1 MNQVLGQILIGVAWL
16 GFGIVLFLLR
26 EQFYE
31 GVLSSQRW
39 GHRLLGE
46 PGSGERVYR
55 PFAMIVVAIVSL
67 AACLAGIQSLYEALT
82 GRDFPLPYARWS
94 ELWPF

>member
-1 MNQVLGQILIGVAWL
+1 VLGQILIGVAWL

-31 GVLSSQRW
+31 GVLASQRW
-39 GHRLLGE
+39 GNRLLG
-46 PGSGERVYR
+46 GADSGERFYR
-55 PFAMIVVAIVSL
+55 RLTMIVVAIVSL